1 MKKNILLSL
10 IASLAINANADT
22 LGLEVGAAYWNA
34 QTSGNVEYK
43 GSSIDL
49 EKDLG
54 YEDLN
59 TNFIWASF
67 EHPIPLIPNLKIQ
80 HTQIDDSSSKSAN
93 VTFDNKVYSGTVS
106 SSIKLNQTDFIL
118 YYELLDNWVNL
129 DLGINGKYFD
139 GSIDISDSLST
150 TSSTKDL
157 TYVVP
162 MAYAKVKFDLPFSG
176 LSVESDLS
184 YISYSG
190 SKSYDFKGGLNYLT
204 SFGLGATAGYRTEKI
219 QLDDV
224 SNVYSDIEI
233 SGAYA
238 GLYYHF

>member
-1 MKKNILLSL
+1 MKRNILLSL

-54 YEDLN
+54 YGDLN

-190 SKSYDFKGGLNYLT
+190 SKFYDFKGGLNYLT

>member
-1 MKKNILLSL
+1 MKRNILLSL

-54 YEDLN
+54 YGDLN

-139 GSIDISDSLST
+139 GSIDISDTLST

-204 SFGLGATAGYRTEKI
+204 SFGLGATVGYRTEKI